1 MASAHNLIGLVN
13 QLQNIE
19 STMMAAIMEMLMK
32 VATLTDA
39 NVFLLVDA
47 VEGRRFAG
55 KRHLVDAY
63 LGGTLGPVGTDVEME
78 LDPSVTALR
87 RRPVNGVTP
96 GTSRPGG
103 GGSGGG
109 GGIFRHNFP
118 YRPNGS
124 GAHER
129 TPPTMKRPMPHSYSQ
144 KDEAKRVRPTPT
156 SSSSSASSKSAAAP
170 NGVDSGEPV
179 VESVTS
185 VAAEGAEAANPDAA
199 NSAAGTSSKES
210 SSKEKDLKH
219 SADVKPSF
227 DITGF
232 NDEEENRDFEASTFE
247 VTGSGGDSDIEEMAD
262 ISGFDEFG
270 GGIGLAPESRSHSG
284 FGGGIG
290 FGGGELTLFN
300 PTIAKASSIDP
311 SEFHADFDILAFMQA
326 NPKAAALRAEFD
338 MSVLDKTSVTHK
350 LLTSLLYDISK
361 ASAANAPI
369 KDKKS
374 EVSKAYFNYV
384 FENVWE
390 SFPNFEGL
398 LNMGA
403 KVRDGGKDKNIKY
416 FMRHKMQKW
425 YGAMMDKMLAAEQ
438 PQPPPQPAGNLYL
451 QWQ

>member
-96 GTSRPGG
+96 GSRPGAPLRPTMP
-103 GGSGGG
+103 
-109 GGIFRHNFP
+109 FRS
-118 YRPNGS
+118 NGND
-124 GAHER
+124 R
-129 TPPTMKRPMPHSYSQ
+129 TPPMKRPMAPSFAT
-144 KDEAKRVRPTPT
+144 KDPDSAAKRVRPTPFP
-156 SSSSSASSKSAAAP
+156 SSSSKPTPPPP
-170 NGVDSGEPV
+170 NGVESAEPV
-179 VESVTS
+179 VEAVGS
-185 VAAEGAEAANPDAA
+185 VAEEASTPAENEE
-199 NSAAGTSSKES
+199 SSAGTAAKES
-210 SSKEKDLKH
+210 TNEKDVKMA
-219 SADVKPSF
+219 ADVKPF
-227 DITGF
+227 LDITGF
-232 NDEEENRDFEASTFE
+232 NDDEGRSNYDERRADYDSSMLDG
-247 VTGSGGDSDIEEMAD
+247 TGSGESDVEELAE
-262 ISGFDEFG
+262 ISSFDEFTAG
-270 GGIGLAPESRSHSG
+270 GEGEGQGRRI
-284 FGGGIG
+284 
-290 FGGGELTLFN
+290 GGGELTLFN
-300 PTIAKASSIDP
+300 PTMAKAHSSIDP
-311 SEFHADFDILAFMQA
+311 SEFYADFDILAFMQA
-326 NPKAAALRAEFD
+326 NPKATALRAEFD
-338 MSVLDKTSVTHK
+338 MSVLDKSSVTHK

-374 EVSKAYFNYV
+374 DVSKAFFNYV

-398 LNMGA
+398 MSMGA

-425 YGAMMDKMLAAEQ
+425 YGAMLDKMLGAEQ
-438 PQPPPQPAGNLYL
+438 PPQPQQPPQPAGNLQYL

>member
-1 MASAHNLIGLVN
+1 
-13 QLQNIE
+13 
-19 STMMAAIMEMLMK
+19 MK

-96 GTSRPGG
+96 GSRPGV
-103 GGSGGG
+103 S
-109 GGIFRHNFP
+109 F
-118 YRPNGS
+118 RPNIPFRSNGS
-124 GAHER
+124 DR
-129 TPPTMKRPMPHSYSQ
+129 STSMKRPMGPSFAS
-144 KDEAKRVRPTPT
+144 KDPDTAAKRVRPTQFP
-156 SSSSSASSKSAAAP
+156 SSSSKSGPSSNDMES
-170 NGVDSGEPV
+170 VEPV
-179 VESVTS
+179 VESVS
-185 VAAEGAEAANPDAA
+185 SAAEGASSPSENDES
-199 NSAAGTSSKES
+199 SAGISSKES
-210 SSKEKDLKH
+210 ASNDKDLKPA
-219 SADVKPSF
+219 SDVKPF
-227 DITGF
+227 LDITGF
-232 NDEEENRDFEASTFE
+232 NDDERRAVYDAATIGE
-247 VTGSGGDSDIEEMAD
+247 TGSGESDIEELAE
-262 ISGFDEFG
+262 ISSFDEFTAVGEG
-270 GGIGLAPESRSHSG
+270 GGVEERARGLGSG
-284 FGGGIG
+284 EERARGLGS
-290 FGGGELTLFN
+290 GELTLFN
-300 PTIAKASSIDP
+300 PTTTKAHMSFDP

-326 NPKAAALRAEFD
+326 NPKATALRAEFD
-338 MSVLDKTSVTHK
+338 MSVLDKSSVTHK

-374 EVSKAYFNYV
+374 DVSKAFFNYV

-398 LNMGA
+398 MNMGA

-425 YGAMMDKMLAAEQ
+425 YGAMMDKMLGAEQ
-438 PQPPPQPAGNLYL
+438 LQQPLQPAGNLQYL